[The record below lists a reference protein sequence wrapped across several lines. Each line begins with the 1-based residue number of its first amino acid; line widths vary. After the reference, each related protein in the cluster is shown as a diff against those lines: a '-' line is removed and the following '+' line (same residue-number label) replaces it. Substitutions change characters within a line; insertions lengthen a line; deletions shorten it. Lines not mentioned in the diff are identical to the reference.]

1 MSFVTDVVHLR
12 PSNFVGGPERQ
23 ILRYAGHEQNGPYRV
38 AIASFCDGQEGAALL
53 GAAEDRRIET
63 LALSGGGLR
72 DLSGLQEFIGYIRER
87 AVKLV
92 CTHGYRADLVGLLA
106 ARRCG
111 IPVVWF
117 LRGWTGEN
125 AKIRVYEALDRT
137 LLRCADRIVC
147 LSQLQADRVAGLGV
161 ARGKIRIVPN
171 AVEPPGSTREQARG
185 ELRRRLGLAEGE
197 LLVGIAGRLS
207 PEKGA
212 HDLIRAVQQMAPLPA
227 GVRFL
232 LFGDGP
238 LRGFLEQE
246 IQASGLA
253 AHVRLAG
260 FHGDFPQL
268 LPGLDLLVNPS
279 HREEMPNVVLEAMAA
294 GVPVLAT
301 AVGGVAE
308 IAGPRQSVRLIPA
321 GCPARMAEALA
332 QLLGDAGQREALGT
346 AGRCRIAGAY
356 SPQHQRDCLRR
367 LYQEMI
373 GGPVRRGGCDEAAP
387 EEALPM
393 VSVVVPVRNEAEH
406 LPSVLDQLLA
416 QEYPAKR
423 MEILVA
429 DGMSDDAT
437 PEIIRRYEQRS
448 AGRVRGYS
456 NPARRSSAGRNVGL
470 RHSCGDWV
478 LFVDGHCHIP
488 SRTMLRDMVLE
499 TRRQGAECIS
509 RPQPLT
515 APGASRLQR
524 CIAAVRATR
533 IAHGADSTIFTG
545 SEGAW
550 VHPGSSGAGYS
561 RKVLNAVGEYDESF
575 DACEDVEFNCRVQA
589 AGYAAWLSRK
599 FTIEYQA
606 RASLGGL
613 WRQMM
618 RYGVGRVRLARKH
631 PQEGSLTQWVPAVW
645 LAGVVLGG
653 VLAAMVPLLT
663 LPYLMALIFY
673 LAIVLGYSLVVGVRQ
688 GLLSLLM
695 APLVFVIIHA
705 GLGAGAWR
713 ELLRGT
719 RRRVGAQPADE
730 AMEPAAS
737 DLERIQ

>member
-1 MSFVTDVVHLR
+1 MSLTTDVVHLR

-23 ILRYAGHEQNGPYRV
+23 ILRYAGHEQNGLYRV
-38 AIASFCDGQEGAALL
+38 TIASFCDGQEGKALL
-53 GAAEDRRIET
+53 EAAGARRIET
-63 LALSGGGLR
+63 LALSGGALR
-72 DLSGLQEFIGYIRER
+72 DLIGLQELIGYLRER
-87 AVKLV
+87 EVKLV
-92 CTHGYRADLVGLLA
+92 CAHGYRADLVGLLA

-161 ARGKIRIVPN
+161 AREKIRIVPN
-171 AVEPPGSTREQARG
+171 AVEPPRATREQARR
-185 ELRRRLGLAEGE
+185 ELCGRFGVAEGD
-197 LLVGIAGRLS
+197 LLVGVAGRLS

-212 HDLIRAVQQMAPLPA
+212 HDLIRAIQALAPLPA

-232 LFGDGP
+232 LFGEGP
-238 LRGFLEQE
+238 LRASLERE
-246 IQASGLA
+246 IQQSGLA
-253 AHVRLAG
+253 AQVILAG

-301 AVGGVAE
+301 EVGGVAE
-308 IAGPRQSVRLIPA
+308 IAGPQQSVRLIPA
-321 GCPARMAEALA
+321 GRPEQMAKALT
-332 QLLGDAGQREALGT
+332 QLLDDAAQREALGA
-346 AGRCRIAGAY
+346 AGERRIAEAY
-356 SPQHQRDCLRR
+356 SLEHQRDCLRR
-367 LYQEMI
+367 LYQEMT
-373 GGPVRRGGCDEAAP
+373 GGPARPVVCEEEP
-387 EEALPM
+387 EDALPI

-406 LPSVLDQLLA
+406 LPAVLDQLLA
-416 QEYPAKR
+416 QDYPANR
-423 MEILVA
+423 VEILVA

-437 PEIIRRYEQRS
+437 PAIIRQYEQQWR
-448 AGRVRGYS
+448 GRVRGYA

-470 RHSCGDWV
+470 RHSRGEWV

-499 TRRQGAECIS
+499 ARRHGAECIS

-533 IAHGADSTIFTG
+533 IAHGADSTIFTEA
-545 SEGAW
+545 EGAW

-575 DACEDVEFNCRVQA
+575 DACEDVEFNCRVHA
-589 AGYAAWLSRK
+589 AGYEAWLSRK

-618 RYGVGRVRLARKH
+618 RYGVGRMRLARKH
-631 PQEGSLTQWVPAVW
+631 PQERSLAQWVPAVW

-653 VLAAMVPLLT
+653 LLAVILPVLTMPWLTVLAL
-663 LPYLMALIFY
+663 Y
-673 LAIVLGYSLVVGVRQ
+673 LAIVLGYSLALGVRQ
-688 GLLSLLM
+688 GLFALLM
-695 APLVFVIIHA
+695 APLVFVTIHA

-713 ELLRGT
+713 ELLGRTG
-719 RRRVGAQPADE
+719 RRVGTQPAG

-737 DLERIQ
+737 DLERTQ

>member
-1 MSFVTDVVHLR
+1 MSLTTDIVHLR

-23 ILRYAGHEQNGPYRV
+23 ILRYAGHEQNGLYRV
-38 AIASFCDGQEGAALL
+38 AIASFCDGREGVALL
-53 GAAEDRRIET
+53 GAANERRIET

-72 DLSGLQEFIGYIRER
+72 DLCGLQEFIGYIRER

-92 CTHGYRADLVGLLA
+92 CTHGYRADLVALLA

-111 IPVVWF
+111 VPVVWF

-125 AKIRVYEALDRT
+125 AKIRVYEALDRA

-161 ARGKIRIVPN
+161 AREKIRIVSN
-171 AVEPPGSTREQARG
+171 AVEPPRATREQARR
-185 ELRRRLGLAEGE
+185 ELCSRLGVAEGE

-260 FHGDFPQL
+260 FQGDFPQL

-308 IAGPRQSVRLIPA
+308 MAGPRQSVRLIPA
-321 GCPARMAEALA
+321 GRPEQMAEALA
-332 QLLGDAGQREALGT
+332 QLLDDAGQREALGR
-346 AGRCRIAGAY
+346 AGRRRIAEAY
-356 SPQHQRDCLRR
+356 SLERQRDCLRR

-373 GGPVRRGGCDEAAP
+373 GGPVRPVECDEAAP
-387 EEALPM
+387 GEVLPM
-393 VSVVVPVRNEAEH
+393 ISVVVPVRNEAEH
-406 LPSVLDQLLA
+406 LPAVLEQLLA
-416 QEYPAKR
+416 QEYPADR
-423 MEILVA
+423 VEILVV
-429 DGMSDDAT
+429 DGLSDDAT
-437 PEIIRRYEQRS
+437 PEIIRQYERRS
-448 AGRVRGYS
+448 AGRVRGYA

-488 SRTMLRDMVLE
+488 SSTMLRDMVLE
-499 TRRQGAECIS
+499 ARRHGAECIS

-533 IAHGADSTIFTG
+533 IAHGADSTIFAEP
-545 SEGAW
+545 EGAW

-575 DACEDVEFNCRVQA
+575 DACEDVEFNGRVHA

-606 RASLGGL
+606 RASLRGL

-618 RYGVGRVRLARKH
+618 RYGVGRVRLARKR
-631 PQEGSLTQWVPAVW
+631 PQESSRAQWVPAVW

-663 LPYLMALIFY
+663 LPYLTALMFY
-673 LAIVLGYSLVVGVRQ
+673 LAVVLGYSLVVGVRQ
-688 GLLSLLM
+688 GVFALLM
-695 APLVFVIIHA
+695 APLVFVTIHA

-713 ELLRGT
+713 ELFRGT
-719 RRRVGAQPADE
+719 RLGVEAPPAGG

-737 DLERIQ
+737 DRERIQ

>member
-1 MSFVTDVVHLR
+1 MSVTTDVVHLR

-23 ILRYAGHEQNGPYRV
+23 ILRYAGHEQDGLYRV
-38 AIASFCDGQEGAALL
+38 AIASFCDGHEGKALL
-53 GAAEDRRIET
+53 DAADARRIET
-63 LALSGGGLR
+63 LSLSGGALR
-72 DLSGLQEFIGYIRER
+72 DLMGLQELTGYLRER
-87 AVKLV
+87 QVKLL
-92 CTHGYRADLVGLLA
+92 CTHGYRADLIGLLA

-125 AKIRVYEALDRT
+125 AKICVYETLDRG
-137 LLRCADRIVC
+137 LLKRADRIVC
-147 LSQLQADRVAGLGV
+147 LSQLQADRVAALGV
-161 ARGKIRIVPN
+161 AREKIRIVPN
-171 AVEPPGSTREQARG
+171 AVEPPRATREQARG
-185 ELRRRLGLAEGE
+185 ELSRRFGVAEDD

-212 HDLIRAVQQMAPLPA
+212 HDLIRAVQHLAPLPPR
-227 GVRFL
+227 VRFL

-238 LRGFLEQE
+238 LRASLEQE
-246 IQASGLA
+246 IAASGLGA
-253 AHVRLAG
+253 QVMLAG

-308 IAGPRQSVRLIPA
+308 IAGPAQAVRLIPA
-321 GCPARMAEALA
+321 GQPEQMAVAL
-332 QLLGDAGQREALGT
+332 QPLLGDAGQRQALGA
-346 AGRCRIAGAY
+346 AGKRRIAEAY
-356 SPQHQRDCLRR
+356 SLEHQRACLRR
-367 LYQEMI
+367 LYEEMT
-373 GGPVRRGGCDEAAP
+373 GGPARTATSGSPAA
-387 EEALPM
+387 ETEVLPM
-393 VSVVVPVRNEAEH
+393 VSVVIPVRNEAEH
-406 LPSVLDQLLA
+406 LPAVLDQLLA
-416 QEYPAKR
+416 QDYPADR

-437 PEIIRRYEQRS
+437 PEVIRRYEQQS
-448 AGRVRGYS
+448 AGRVRGFA

-488 SRTMLRDMVLE
+488 SATMLRDMVLE
-499 TRRQGAECIS
+499 TQRQGAECIA

-533 IAHGADSTIFTG
+533 IAHGADSTIYIEP
-545 SEGAW
+545 EGAW

-561 RKVLNAVGEYDESF
+561 RKVLNAVGAYDESF

-589 AGYAAWLSRK
+589 AGYQAWLSRK
-599 FTIEYQA
+599 FTVEYQA
-606 RASLGGL
+606 RATLHGL

-618 RYGVGRVRLARKH
+618 RYGRGRVRLARKH
-631 PQEGSLTQWVPAVW
+631 PQEASLAQWAPAGW
-645 LAGVVLGG
+645 LAGVLAGG
-653 VLAAMVPLLT
+653 VLAAVVPVLRE
-663 LPYLMALIFY
+663 PYLAALALYF
-673 LAIVLGYSLVVGVRQ
+673 AVVLGYSLRIALRQ
-688 GLLSLLM
+688 GAASLGT
-695 APLVFVIIHA
+695 APLAFLAVHA
-705 GLGAGAWR
+705 GLGAGTWQ
-713 ELLRGT
+713 ELLWGQRWAGVPA
-719 RRRVGAQPADE
+719 VGAAVE
-730 AMEPAAS
+730 AAPES
-737 DLERIQ
+737 RSIQS